1 MAAVYVLFM
10 LNRGMDFLQISI
22 LNIIF
27 VIFVFL
33 FEIPTGAFADTLG
46 RKTSFVISCFITSI
60 AMFIYFLSRTFWSFV
75 LAEIILAIGITF
87 YSGAFQA
94 WLVDSLKHYKFKGSF
109 DKVFSKEQQVMYAAA
124 TISGLSGAYVAKI
137 NLGLP
142 LLLSAISLFL
152 VGVLAQ
158 ILMNENYFKKK
169 KFRVGEMI
177 KRIKDVAVASI
188 NYGIKNKIVFT
199 IICLGIVGVF
209 AAQAPGMYWQ
219 PRFNEFLPNVSS
231 MGWILTAIGIAGII
245 GNKLSVLLLRL
256 VKKEKLGLM
265 ISQLLKGLFLC
276 LAALSPFLIPIL
288 IFFIVYNI
296 GGGLFGPIK
305 SVYLNK
311 NIPSEK
317 RATIISFDSMALKLG
332 SGAGLLVSGILAKS
346 ISIPFSWLFSGIFLI
361 SGTMVIYLCSKKIN

>member
-10 LNRGMDFLQISI
+10 LNRGMDLLQVSI

-27 VIFVFL
+27 VAFVFL
-33 FEIPTGAFADTLG
+33 FEIPTGAFADVLG

-94 WLVDSLKHYKFKGSF
+94 WMVDSLKHHKFKGSF
-109 DKVFSKEQQVMYAAA
+109 DKVFSKEQQIMWGAA
-124 TISGLSGAYVAKI
+124 TISGLSGAYIAKI
-137 NLGLP
+137 NLALP
-142 LLLSAISLFL
+142 LLVSAIALFL
-152 VGVLAQ
+152 LGILAQ
-158 ILMNENYFKKK
+158 VVMKETYFKRK
-169 KFRVGEMI
+169 KFQIREMA
-177 KRIKDVAVASI
+177 KRIKDIARASI
-188 NYGIKNKIVFT
+188 NYGIKNKIVFM
-199 IICLGIVGVF
+199 IICFGMVGVF
-209 AAQAPGMYWQ
+209 AAQAVGMYWQ
-219 PRFNEFLPNVSS
+219 PRFSEFFPDVSF
-231 MGWILTAIGIAGII
+231 MGWILTAIGIAAII

-256 VKKEKLGLM
+256 VKKEKLCLM

-276 LAALSPFLIPIL
+276 LVALSPFLVPIL
-288 IFFIVYNI
+288 IFFILYGV

-317 RATIISFDSMALKLG
+317 RATILSFDSMALHIG
-332 SGAGLLVSGILAKS
+332 SGAGLLVSGILAKTT
-346 ISIPFSWLFSGIFLI
+346 SIPFSWLFSGIFLI
-361 SGTMVIYLCSKKIN
+361 GGTLIIYLSSKKIN